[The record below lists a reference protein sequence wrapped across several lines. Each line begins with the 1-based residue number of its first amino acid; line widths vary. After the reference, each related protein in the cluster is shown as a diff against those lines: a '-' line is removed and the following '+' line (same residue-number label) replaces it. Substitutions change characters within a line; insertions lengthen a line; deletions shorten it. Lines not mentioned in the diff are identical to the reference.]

1 MILPHLQEIINIHNL
16 VFVIQIY
23 VLKITVQRENH
34 QRKLF
39 EEPRNTV
46 DTREAQECWS
56 G

>member
-1 MILPHLQEIINIHNL
+1 MCEFLQRKRKN
-16 VFVIQIY
+16 V
-23 VLKITVQRENH
+23 KRENH